1 MKLRYFIYTF
11 LLSYN
16 IIAQKNSIEIGLIR
30 SNYVYDNESMP
41 SELEYE
47 IKPSLII
54 NFMLSKNSSKLR
66 YGVTYQEY
74 NTGAIEGG
82 QIYKW
87 DANYMGPKITYTALS
102 KNSIDALFGISALG
116 LVNGRQLINGSPY
129 NLNKSIEFNGLWF
142 SPSLEL
148 SIRLA
153 KLEKNKISLKYS
165 VSNSIKLGDQG
176 NERLRFFNQNLFLV
190 FDIDKSKTS
199 PSDEL

>member
-74 NTGAIEGG
+74 NTGATEGG

-116 LVNGRQLINGSPY
+116 LVNGRQLINGSPF

-148 SIRLA
+148 CIRLA
-153 KLEKNKISLKYS
+153 ELEKNKISLKYS

>member
-11 LLSYN
+11 LLSYY

-66 YGVTYQEY
+66 YGLTYQEY
-74 NTGAIEGG
+74 NTGATEGG

>member
-66 YGVTYQEY
+66 YGLTYQEY
-74 NTGAIEGG
+74 NTGATEGG
-82 QIYKW
+82 QI
-87 DANYMGPKITYTALS
+87 
-102 KNSIDALFGISALG
+102 
-116 LVNGRQLINGSPY
+116 
-129 NLNKSIEFNGLWF
+129 
-142 SPSLEL
+142 
-148 SIRLA
+148 
-153 KLEKNKISLKYS
+153 
-165 VSNSIKLGDQG
+165 
-176 NERLRFFNQNLFLV
+176 
-190 FDIDKSKTS
+190 
-199 PSDEL
+199 

>member
-54 NFMLSKNSSKLR
+54 NFMLSKKSSKLR

-74 NTGAIEGG
+74 NTGATEGS

>member
-1 MKLRYFIYTF
+1 MKLRYFIYTI

-16 IIAQKNSIEIGLIR
+16 VIAQKNSIEIGLIR

-74 NTGAIEGG
+74 NTGATEGG

-116 LVNGRQLINGSPY
+116 LVYGRQLINGSPY

>member
-1 MKLRYFIYTF
+1 MMLRFFIYTF
-11 LLSYN
+11 LVSYSL
-16 IIAQKNSIEIGLIR
+16 IAQKNSIEIGLIR

-41 SELEYE
+41 SEIEYE

-74 NTGAIEGG
+74 NSGATEGG
-82 QIYKW
+82 QIYNW
-87 DANYMGPKITYTALS
+87 DANYMGPKITYNAFS

-116 LVNGRQLINGSPY
+116 LINGRQLINGSPY

-148 SIRLA
+148 SIKLA

-190 FDIDKSKTS
+190 FDLDKSKTS